1 MAQKIELQPGES
13 ILHEQV
19 LFYVPET
26 GQKLNGK
33 LTVTNQRILYEAK
46 YEASLVGTVKST
58 LVFTWGADYGLLEI
72 PKSMV
77 ASVAVEKKML
87 SKKAIV
93 TLTDGSKHTFDAG
106 ALGIDKA
113 AEAIQTK

>member
-1 MAQKIELQPGES
+1 MSKIEMQSGET

-19 LFYVPET
+19 LFYIPEA

-46 YEASLVGTVKST
+46 YEASLVGTIEST
-58 LVFTWGADYGLLEI
+58 LLFTWGTDYGMLVI

-77 ASVAVEKKML
+77 ASVAV
-87 SKKAIV
+87 
-93 TLTDGSKHTFDAG
+93 
-106 ALGIDKA
+106 
-113 AEAIQTK
+113 